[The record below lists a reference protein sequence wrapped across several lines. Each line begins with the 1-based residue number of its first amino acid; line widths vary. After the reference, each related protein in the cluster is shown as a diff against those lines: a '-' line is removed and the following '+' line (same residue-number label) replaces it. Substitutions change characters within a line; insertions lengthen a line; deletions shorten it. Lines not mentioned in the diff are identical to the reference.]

1 MVKYEEF
8 LQSTQSASLCDRV
21 LSRSPAEDIPG
32 DGTGDV
38 GVLQV
43 PDTASQLGV
52 ASVLS
57 V

>member
-1 MVKYEEF
+1 MNIIYSHTTC
-8 LQSTQSASLCDRV
+8 QSHLCLCDRV
-21 LSRSPAEDIPG
+21 VSRSLAEDIPG